1 MSIEVSLYPESFVI
15 MGMNVGL
22 SVVIAWCVLA
32 ALLIMLLFLRSRINM
47 FTSEPKGLQI
57 ALEAIVDGVT
67 RFAEGKIGGHAR
79 LMAPLALT
87 LMIYV
92 SAATLVELFGI
103 PPPTEDINCTLALGL
118 CSFIAVNAAGF
129 SAKGFGGRIKS
140 LASPSPVVLPI
151 RVLTDC
157 IAPCSMAIRL
167 FANIMVGSVIMQ
179 LIYSAMP
186 IVLPAILSVYFNLLH
201 VGIQT
206 FVFGLLSLT
215 YAGEAVE

>member
-1 MSIEVSLYPESFVI
+1 MSIEVSLYPEPFVI
-15 MGMNVGL
+15 MGVNVGL

-32 ALLIMLLFLRSRINM
+32 VLLALLVFLRLRIRR
-47 FTSEPKGLQI
+47 FTKEPRGLQN
-57 ALEAIVDGVT
+57 ALEMIVDGISQ
-67 RFAEGKIGGHAR
+67 FAESKIGHHAR

-87 LMIYV
+87 LMTYV
-92 SAATLVELFGI
+92 SAVTLVELFGI
-103 PPPTEDINCTLALGL
+103 PPPTEDINCTFALGL

-129 SAKGFGGRIKS
+129 STKGFGGRIKS
-140 LASPSPVVLPI
+140 LATPSPVVFPI

-167 FANIMVGSVIMQ
+167 FANIMVGGVIMQ
-179 LIYSAMP
+179 LIYNVVP
-186 IVLPAILSVYFNLLH
+186 IVVPAVLSVYFNLLH